1 MSRFIVTTVGTSLLT
16 NQAKKVSQELVSQ
29 LYQHANDRE
38 PHSPEWK
45 QTVTDLLDQALVEPN
60 SAEISTIEAFEAAY
74 GRLQPGDYHMLV
86 ASDTFQGR
94 EVAERLRRVFQR
106 RGQVVDVAAVKGL
119 TTESETAFQNAM
131 KEFLATL
138 QDQLDSFVA
147 QQEQQAEVIFNVS
160 GGFKSMVAMM
170 TAFGLLKGA
179 AVFLM
184 FESGGLLRIP
194 AMPIVFDESKISDEA
209 LALLEMMNRELMPQ
223 AERLRA
229 AGVPDIL
236 YVVDEAGTATLSAW
250 GLLVLES
257 LSRRIYP
264 ERLLS
269 WPRIEY
275 EQMFLRDWERQRE
288 LDDRRRLQETL
299 GRMAAI
305 LEEHNDPSR
314 LKCDPA
320 LQGET
325 LRNTGIEH
333 ARVTQSLRVSYTVEG
348 GSEPR
353 LKMRR
358 FGAHDDVNGN
368 P

>member
-16 NQAKKVSQELVSQ
+16 NQAKKVGQELVSQ
-29 LYQHANDRE
+29 LYRHANDRE
-38 PHSPEWK
+38 PHSPEWR
-45 QTVTDLLDQALVEPN
+45 QTVAGLLDQALEKPD
-60 SAEISTIEAFEAAY
+60 SAEISTIKAYEAAY
-74 GRLQPGDYHMLV
+74 GTLQPDDYHMLI
-86 ASDTFQGR
+86 ASDTFQGK
-94 EVAERLRRVFQR
+94 EVAERLRQIFQR
-106 RGQVVDVAAVKGL
+106 RGQTVDVVAVRGL

-138 QDQLDSFVA
+138 QNQLDSFVA
-147 QQEQQAEVIFNVS
+147 RQGKQAEVIFTVS

-179 AVFLM
+179 PVFLM
-184 FESGGLLRIP
+184 FETGGLLRIP
-194 AMPIVFDESKISDEA
+194 AMPIVFDESKVSDDA
-209 LALLEMMNRELMPQ
+209 LALLEMMDRELMPD
-223 AERLRA
+223 AERMRD

-250 GLLVLES
+250 GLAVLQT

-264 ERLLS
+264 ERLLA

-275 EQMFLRDWERQRE
+275 EQMFLRDWEKQRE
-288 LDDRRRLQETL
+288 PDDRRRLQETL
-299 GRMAAI
+299 ARMAAI
-305 LEEHNDPSR
+305 LEEHRDPAR
-314 LKCDPA
+314 LKTDPA
-320 LQGET
+320 LQGEM

-333 ARVTQSLRVSYTVEG
+333 ARVTQSLRISYTVEG
-348 GSEPR
+348 GDEPR

>member
-16 NQAKKVSQELVSQ
+16 NQAKKVGQELVSQ
-29 LYQHANDRE
+29 LYRHANDRE

-45 QTVTDLLDQALVEPN
+45 QTVAGLLDQALEEPD
-60 SAEISTIEAFEAAY
+60 SAEISTIDAYEAAY
-74 GRLQPGDYHMLV
+74 GTLKPEDYHMLV

-94 EVAERLRRVFQR
+94 EVAERLRQVFQR
-106 RGQVVDVAAVKGL
+106 RGQAVVVVAVRGL

-138 QDQLDSFVA
+138 QEQLDGFVA
-147 QQEQQAEVIFNVS
+147 RQREQAEVIFNVS
-160 GGFKSMVAMM
+160 GGFKSMAAMM

-179 AVFLM
+179 PVFLM
-184 FESGGLLRIP
+184 FETGGLLRIP
-194 AMPIVFDESKISDEA
+194 AMPIVFDESQITDDA
-209 LALLEMMNRELMPQ
+209 LALLEMMNRELMPD

-250 GLLVLES
+250 GLAVLQT

-264 ERLLS
+264 ERLLA
-269 WPRIEY
+269 WPRIVY
-275 EQMFLRDWERQRE
+275 EQLFLEDWKR
-288 LDDRRRLQETL
+288 LKPDDRRRLQQTL
-299 GRMAAI
+299 ARMAAI
-305 LEEHNDPSR
+305 LEEHRDPSR
-314 LKCDPA
+314 LKSDPA

-333 ARVTQSLRVSYTVEG
+333 ARVTQSLRISYTVEG
-348 GSEPR
+348 GDEPR

-358 FGAHDDVNGN
+358 FGAHDDVNRN